1 MFPELQSIDIQ
12 SLNQKESLLAE
23 MQPFKVV
30 ALFPFWRG
38 VEGVRGVEGGKLVLG
53 HRALAWQSRAK
64 PSPELAHHDERKLC

>member
-1 MFPELQSIDIQ
+1 MFLELQSIDIQ

-38 VEGVRGVEGGKLVLG
+38 VEGDAALRGEN
-53 HRALAWQSRAK
+53 W
-64 PSPELAHHDERKLC
+64 